1 MYMYTINIQQVT
13 LFNKDFSMILY
24 FLLLRFCF
32 FNIFPTQCLLTNILV
47 NLLAFYQ
54 KLQLVL
60 HTFLDVLFTINTLV
74 TDEALLYASCIQHFF
89 CSYCL
94 GNSFFFLFFFYLL

>member
-1 MYMYTINIQQVT
+1 MYMYSINIQQVT
-13 LFNKDFSMILY
+13 LFNKDFSMVLY

-74 TDEALLYASCIQHFF
+74 TDEALLYASCI
-89 CSYCL
+89 
-94 GNSFFFLFFFYLL
+94 

>member
-32 FNIFPTQCLLTNILV
+32 FNIFPTQCLPVLTNVLV

-74 TDEALLYASCIQHFF
+74 TDKALLYASCI
-89 CSYCL
+89 
-94 GNSFFFLFFFYLL
+94 